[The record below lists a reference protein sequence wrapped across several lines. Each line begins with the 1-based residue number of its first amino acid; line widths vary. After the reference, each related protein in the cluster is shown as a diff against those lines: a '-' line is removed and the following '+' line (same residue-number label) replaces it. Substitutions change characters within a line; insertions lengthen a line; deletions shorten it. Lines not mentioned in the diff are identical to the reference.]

1 MWFGDIGQHY
11 LWLVGI
17 MAISALFCAGA
28 GDPMGSCLPGVIA
41 LLVALTANLWVFCQ
55 GERGAISQA
64 QHFHIVAVVAD
75 ITGSVPRAR
84 GKRKLV
90 MSLQLPRVTAKTV

>member
-41 LLVALTANLWVFCQ
+41 LLVALTANLWVCCQ
-55 GERGAISQA
+55 GDRGAIGQP
-64 QHFHIVAVVAD
+64 QRFHVGAVVAD
-75 ITGSVPRAR
+75 IAGCVLRAQD
-84 GKRKLV
+84 KLV
-90 MSLQLPRVTAKTV
+90 MSLQLPWVTAKTV